1 MNRNFANTIEKIRG
15 NCGRVL
21 LAVSG
26 GVDSMCMAELFA
38 EAGMQFG
45 VAHCN
50 FRLRGDESDGD
61 EALVRRWATS
71 HNIEFHLKHFDTEEY
86 ARDNGI
92 SIEMAARDLRYQWFA
107 ELCEEYGYDAVAVA
121 HNANDNAETLMLNL
135 LRGAGMNGLCGM
147 SLFSRIP
154 VQGAE
159 ETLLLRP
166 LLQFTRKQIEGYM
179 FARRLPYRN
188 DSTNDS
194 SEYKRNRLRNEV
206 FPIFESINPSFIRTF
221 NREMSNFAEAGE
233 IVSDYCRALVPSLVS
248 QPGDGTVRIDM
259 EALKAQKH
267 WRYILYFIL
276 EPYGFN
282 SATLGSIEDLL
293 DSSRTASGKSFASAA
308 YSLNIERKE
317 MILSPLKPDTSSK
330 TNQETDSAADSK
342 EHESADFSTAATHN
356 DPGIMPVRTAGTYH
370 FNGRTIKV
378 EVLQWTADMPLKQP
392 EGTLIMDA
400 DKLRFPFVLRAWRS
414 GDWLI
419 PLGMKGR
426 KKLSDLFTDLKYDS
440 LQKKSAV
447 VVIDTT
453 TADLAEAQHVAALV
467 SERIDN
473 RYKVCDC
480 TRSVIRISENKN

>member
-1 MNRNFANTIEKIRG
+1 MNKGFDRTIEKIRE

-26 GVDSMCMAELFA
+26 GIDSICMAELFA
-38 EAGMQFG
+38 EAGMTFG

-50 FRLRGDESDGD
+50 FRLRGEESDGD
-61 EALVRRWATS
+61 EELVRGWAEG
-71 HNIEFHLKHFDTEEY
+71 HQIEFHLKRFDTEGY
-86 ARDNGI
+86 ASGNGI
-92 SIEMAARDLRYQWFA
+92 SIEMAARELRYQWFA
-107 ELCEEYGYDAVAVA
+107 QLCEEYGYDAVAVA

-154 VQGAE
+154 VRSADGKNSPI
-159 ETLLLRP
+159 LLRP

-179 FARRLPYRN
+179 LARRLPYRN

-206 FPIFESINPSFIRTF
+206 FPVFETINPSFIRTF

-233 IVSDYCRALVPSLVS
+233 IVSDYCEALVPSLVS
-248 QPGDGTVRIDM
+248 RRDDGTVRIDL
-259 EALKAQKH
+259 ETLKARRH
-267 WRYILYFIL
+267 WRYLLYFIL

-293 DSSRTASGKSFASAA
+293 DSSRTASGKSFSSAA
-308 YSLNIERKE
+308 YSLSIERKE
-317 MILSPLKPDTSSK
+317 MILNPLNQSPKKESSA
-330 TNQETDSAADSK
+330 NPQSDQIPESDR
-342 EHESADFSTAATHN
+342 EHCRNIQYNT
-356 DPGIMPVRTAGTYH
+356 GIMPIRTAGTYH

-378 EVLQWTADMPLKQP
+378 ELIKRTADMPLKQAQ
-392 EGTLIMDA
+392 GTLIMDA
-400 DKLRFPFVLRAWRS
+400 AELRFPFVLRTWRS

-419 PLGMKGR
+419 PLGMKG
-426 KKLSDLFTDLKYDS
+426 KKKVSDLFTDLKYDS

-453 TADLAEAQHVAALV
+453 TADMAESQHIAALTG
-467 SERIDN
+467 ERIDN
-473 RYKVCDC
+473 RYKVDDR
-480 TRSVIRISENKN
+480 TRSIIRISISS